1 MIINLK
7 KSVRAMPVAILA
19 VASSLT
25 LLTACQGQAETKKTG
40 YTAEDLAG
48 KRIPG
53 SVMDF
58 SHWKITLPMDSNRD
72 GKIDEVGPPSIS
84 RLLEP
89 RFFYANEA
97 GEVVFT
103 APNKAIT
110 TANSTNT
117 RSELRQMVDPEG
129 SKTKAPGNNFAL
141 AAHPKASRY
150 GSIGGRLSATLA
162 VNHVAVEAKNPNKK
176 PAFSVVVGQIHAGKD
191 EKMARGFGY
200 GNEPLKIY
208 YKKWPNHEHGSVFW
222 TYERNLEK
230 DDPNRTDIAYPVWG
244 NLWDSSEDP
253 GEAGVLLDQ
262 TFSYSVDV
270 DGNVMNLTFE
280 SEGKPTVE
288 YSVDLSNNVDP
299 NGKVDELD
307 NPRGYSG
314 DWFYYKAGAYN
325 QCSSKDEE
333 GMWYAGCAG
342 TGVWEEDSQ
351 AGHYAQATFSSI
363 TLD

>member
-7 KSVRAMPVAILA
+7 KSMRSVPVVVVA
-19 VASSLT
+19 VVSSFT
-25 LLTACQGQAETKKTG
+25 LLTACEAPPKKSA

-53 SVMDF
+53 SVMDL

-72 GKIDEVGPPSIS
+72 GKIDEVEPPSIS

-89 RFFYANEA
+89 RFFYANES
-97 GEVVFT
+97 GGVVFT
-103 APNKAIT
+103 APNKAKT
-110 TANSTNT
+110 TSGSTNT
-117 RSELRQMVDPEG
+117 RSELRQMIDPQG

-141 AAHPKASRY
+141 AAHSKASRY

-162 VNHVAVEAKNPNKK
+162 VNHVAVEAKNPDKK

-191 EKMARGFGY
+191 DSMARGFGY

-208 YKKWPNHEHGSVFW
+208 YKKWPNHDRGSVFW

-230 DDPNRTDIAYPVWG
+230 DDANRTDIAYPVWG
-244 NLWDSSEDP
+244 NVWDSSQDP
-253 GEAGVLLDQ
+253 GGQGLSLGE
-262 TFSYSVDV
+262 TFSYTVDV
-270 DGNVMNLTFE
+270 DGNVMKLTFE
-280 SEGKPTVE
+280 TAGKPKVE
-288 YSVDLSNNVDP
+288 YAVDLSNNVDP

-314 DWFYYKAGAYN
+314 DWFYFKAGAYN
-325 QCSSKDEE
+325 QCSSKDQD

-342 TGVWEEDSQ
+342 SGVWEEDSR
-351 AGHYAQATFSSI
+351 AGHYAQVTFSSI

>member
-1 MIINLK
+1 MIINRK
-7 KSVRAMPVAILA
+7 TSVRRLTLAA
-19 VASSLT
+19 VAMVSSVT
-25 LLTACQGQAETKKTG
+25 LLTACEGTAQTKKPAFTP
-40 YTAEDLAG
+40 EDLAG
-48 KRIPG
+48 KKIPG
-53 SVMDF
+53 TVMDF

-72 GKIDEVGPPSIS
+72 GKIDEVGPPQIS

-89 RFFYANEA
+89 RFFYANENNQ
-97 GEVVFT
+97 VVFA

-117 RSELRQMVDPEG
+117 RSELRQMVDPKG
-129 SKTKAPGNNFAL
+129 SKTKAPGNNFSL

-150 GSIGGRLSATLA
+150 GSIGGELSATLA
-162 VNHVAVEAKNPNKK
+162 VNHVAVEAKNPDKK

-191 EKMARGFGY
+191 SKMASGFGY

-208 YKKWPNHEHGSVFW
+208 YKKWPNHEYGSVFW

-253 GEAGVLLDQ
+253 GAEGVKLDQ
-262 TFSYSVDV
+262 AFSYTVDV
-270 DGNVMNLTFE
+270 DGNVMNLTFTA
-280 SEGKPTVE
+280 EGKPTVE

-299 NGKVDELD
+299 FGEVDELD

-314 DWFYYKAGAYN
+314 DWFYFKAGAYN
-325 QCSSKDEE
+325 QCSSKDQD

-342 TGVWEEDSQ
+342 TGDWAQDK
-351 AGHYAQATFSSI
+351 ANGHYAQATFSSI
-363 TLD
+363 ELK

>member
-1 MIINLK
+1 MIINLQ
-7 KSVRAMPVAILA
+7 KSMRRIPVAAMAIVSSVA
-19 VASSLT
+19 V
-25 LLTACQGQAETKKTG
+25 LTACQGQTQTKKET
-40 YTAEDLAG
+40 YNADAMIG

-72 GKIDEVGPPSIS
+72 GKIDEVGPPNIS

-89 RFFYANEA
+89 RFFYANEE
-97 GEVVFT
+97 GGVVFA

-141 AAHPKASRY
+141 AAHSKASKY
-150 GSIGGRLSATLA
+150 GAIGGQLSATLA
-162 VNHVAVEAKNPNKK
+162 VNHVAVDAKNPDKK

-191 EKMARGFGY
+191 DSMARGFGY

-208 YKKWPNHEHGSVFW
+208 FKKWPNHEHGSVFW
-222 TYERNLEK
+222 TYERNLER

-253 GEAGVLLDQ
+253 GEAGLKLNE
-262 TFSYSVDV
+262 TFSYTVDV
-270 DGNVMNLTFE
+270 DGNIMNLTF
-280 SEGKPTVE
+280 SAEGKPTVE

-299 NGKVDELD
+299 NGVVDELD

-314 DWFYYKAGAYN
+314 DWFYFKAGAYN
-325 QCSSKDEE
+325 QCSSKDQE

-342 TGVWEEDSQ
+342 SGVWEEDYQ
-351 AGHYAQATFSSI
+351 NGHYVQATFSSL
-363 TLD
+363 TVK